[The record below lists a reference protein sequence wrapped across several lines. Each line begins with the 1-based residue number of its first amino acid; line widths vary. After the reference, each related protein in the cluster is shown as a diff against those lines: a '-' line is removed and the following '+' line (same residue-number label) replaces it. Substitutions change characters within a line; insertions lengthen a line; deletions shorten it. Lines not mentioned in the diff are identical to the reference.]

1 MMTAACWPPLPG
13 WYSCQL
19 TLKCLQMFKCKAATP
34 HKLSR
39 PYPKIYIHF
48 YKPAAAPN
56 QTQAVAESCLC
67 LPAYQCTGIVP
78 PGTSRPRRFAAG
90 NSPHGTGR

>member
-34 HKLSR
+34 HKLSGGR
-39 PYPKIYIHF
+39 TPKSIYISTNL
-48 YKPAAAPN
+48 PLP
-56 QTQAVAESCLC
+56 QTKLK
-67 LPAYQCTGIVP
+67 L
-78 PGTSRPRRFAAG
+78 
-90 NSPHGTGR
+90 